1 MKRILLVI
9 AICFGVLT
17 GFAQDEKSAID
28 LKNEGNAAL
37 KAKEY
42 KKALGLFEKSLAKW
56 EDETDLA
63 MVYNTGYCAYRS
75 KDYKKAAKY
84 FEMSI
89 TNKYKTS
96 KAFLYKADALRKAGD
111 DAGYESTL
119 TAGIAANPNDSGLKA
134 KLAKYYLISGNKLY
148 KAGAQILKDAAA
160 DVTAGKYKTTDSQY
174 KAALNKS
181 KEEFK
186 KALPLFDKA
195 LEITPDDSTAKQLK
209 AACEQN
215 IKG

>member
-17 GFAQDEKSAID
+17 SFAQDEKSAID

-37 KAKEY
+37 KAKDY

-56 EDETDLA
+56 EDETDNA
-63 MVYNTGYCAYRS
+63 MVYNTGYCAYKVKS
-75 KDYKKAAKY
+75 YTKAAKY
-84 FEMSI
+84 FGMSI
-89 TNKYKTS
+89 DNKYKTS
-96 KAFLYKADALRKAGD
+96 TAYLYKANSLRKAGD
-111 DAGYESTL
+111 NGAFVETLKAGL
-119 TAGIAANPNDSGLKA
+119 TSNPNDSKIKSMLSKFYLKE
-134 KLAKYYLISGNKLY
+134 GNSFY

-160 DVTAGKYKTTDSQY
+160 DVAAGKYKTTDSQY